1 MRSHGSPVCGSHRAA
16 IASSCQPGARAC
28 DLASV
33 AWTRVIADLLVEAV
47 PFDHPDAVAL
57 RVAQRAELTERY
69 GTPDSEPGPAPT
81 AADTTVFLLARD
93 AAGEAVGCGALR
105 ALGDGVGEVKRMYV
119 VPARRRSGVAGVVL
133 AALEAEAAR
142 RGWDVLKLETGT
154 EQPDAMA
161 FYERHGYRRI
171 PNFGHYADSELS
183 VCYERTLTLN
193 PTNGAAGTGRRA
205 RRTGRASRELA

>member
-1 MRSHGSPVCGSHRAA
+1 MV
-16 IASSCQPGARAC
+16 
-28 DLASV
+28 
-33 AWTRVIADLLVEAV
+33 ADLHVEAV

-57 RVAQRAELTERY
+57 RTAQRAELTERY

-93 AAGEAVGCGALR
+93 AAGRAIGCGALR
-105 ALGDGVGEVKRMYV
+105 ALGDGAGEVKRMYV
-119 VPARRRSGVAGVVL
+119 VPSRRRTGVARAVL
-133 AALEAEAAR
+133 AALEDEAAR
-142 RGWDVLKLETGT
+142 RGWILLKLETGT

-183 VCYERTLTLN
+183 VCYERELDRA
-193 PTNGAAGTGRRA
+193 PAG
-205 RRTGRASRELA
+205 RT

>member
-1 MRSHGSPVCGSHRAA
+1 VTV
-16 IASSCQPGARAC
+16 
-28 DLASV
+28 DL
-33 AWTRVIADLLVEAV
+33 RIEAV
-47 PFDHPDAVAL
+47 PFGHPDAAAL
-57 RVAQRAELTERY
+57 RAAQRAELAARY

-93 AAGEAVGCGALR
+93 ADGAAVGCGALR
-105 ALGDGVGEVKRMYV
+105 ELGPDVGEVKRMYV
-119 VPARRRSGVAGVVL
+119 VPSRRRTGVAGVVL

-142 RGWDVLKLETGT
+142 RGWTLLRLETGT

-183 VCYERTLTLN
+183 VCYERAVGVPST
-193 PTNGAAGTGRRA
+193 R
-205 RRTGRASRELA
+205 

>member
-1 MRSHGSPVCGSHRAA
+1 VG
-16 IASSCQPGARAC
+16 
-28 DLASV
+28 
-33 AWTRVIADLLVEAV
+33 RVVPDLLVEAV

-57 RVAQRAELTERY
+57 RAAQRAELTERY

-142 RGWDVLKLETGT
+142 RGWTVLKLETGT

-171 PNFGHYADSELS
+171 PNFGHYAGSELS
-183 VCYERTLTLN
+183 VCYERALASDT
-193 PTNGAAGTGRRA
+193 TNGALVGTHPTSA
-205 RRTGRASRELA
+205 PVV